1 MLLEGVHIPL
11 SGARECTTLPGTS
24 NFASGIKL
32 RNLTWAIILD
42 DPNSLSVITRA
53 LRGKEGDR
61 RVRVREGDMT
71 TEAELREK
79 EGGKKRKR

>member
-1 MLLEGVHIPL
+1 MTLGKSLSISRIMVDKTMLLEGVHIPL

-61 RVRVREGDMT
+61 RVRVREGT
-71 TEAELREK
+71 
-79 EGGKKRKR
+79 